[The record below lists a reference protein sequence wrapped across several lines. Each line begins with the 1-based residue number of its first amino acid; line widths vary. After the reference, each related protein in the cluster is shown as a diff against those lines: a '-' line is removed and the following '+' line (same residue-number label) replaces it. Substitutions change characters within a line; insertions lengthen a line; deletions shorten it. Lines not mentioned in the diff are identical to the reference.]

1 MDDVV
6 DEAQREEDKRQVEML
21 QQSSPED
28 LAVDLDIEQPSQDA
42 TVNYE
47 SDERSEG

>member
-6 DEAQREEDKRQVEML
+6 DEAQREEDKRQVEMI

-28 LAVDLDIEQPSQDA
+28 LAVDPEIEQPSQDPNV
-42 TVNYE
+42 TYE
-47 SDERSEG
+47 SDEG

>member
-1 MDDVV
+1 MDY
-6 DEAQREEDKRQVEML
+6 EAQREEDKRQVEML

-28 LAVDLDIEQPSQDA
+28 LAVDPDVEQPSQDPNV
-42 TVNYE
+42 TYE

>member
-28 LAVDLDIEQPSQDA
+28 LAVDPDVEQPSQDPDM
-42 TVNYE
+42 VVK
-47 SDERSEG
+47 SDEGAEG